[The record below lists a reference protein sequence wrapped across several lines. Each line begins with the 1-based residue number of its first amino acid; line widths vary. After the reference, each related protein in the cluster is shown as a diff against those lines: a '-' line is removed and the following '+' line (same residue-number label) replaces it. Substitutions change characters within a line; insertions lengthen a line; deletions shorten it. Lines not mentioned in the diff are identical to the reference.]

1 MREMSMHART
11 FPVFGFVVAVLNQ
24 KEEQEGAN
32 MTMPKIL
39 TTLGVTTLMG
49 MGVASAADLAARPY
63 TKAPPPVAAVFSWTG
78 CYGGGSV
85 GAAFGRSDFS
95 WTDIQEVPTGFTAG
109 AATVLPAAA
118 NARLSDTGVA
128 AGVQVG
134 CNYQTGALVFG
145 GEADIQWTDIKT
157 SRTATSLGNTN
168 GGPAT
173 IVPGAISESLS
184 SDWLSTF
191 RGRVG
196 YAWDRVL
203 VYGTGGL
210 AVANVRTFDQVCF
223 PTAGIPGCNTAS
235 NSSTRTGWVAGG
247 GIEWAFAPSWSIK
260 GEYLYADLG
269 NTGSQSILTTAAGA
283 TPFPLA
289 TINHNHNF
297 IEQTARVGVN
307 YRFNWGPLATRN

>member
-1 MREMSMHART
+1 MRQYFRWAIASIIS
-11 FPVFGFVVAVLNQ
+11 VAGL
-24 KEEQEGAN
+24 GA
-32 MTMPKIL
+32 
-39 TTLGVTTLMG
+39 
-49 MGVASAADLAARPY
+49 ASAADMAVKARP
-63 TKAPPPVAAVFSWTG
+63 APVVVFSWTG
-78 CYGGGSV
+78 CYVGGSV
-85 GAAFGRSDFS
+85 GAAQGRSNFNWS
-95 WTDIQEVPTGFTAG
+95 NITEGPTGLAVG

-128 AGVQVG
+128 AGGQVG

-173 IVPGAISESLS
+173 IVPGAIAESVS
-184 SDWLSTF
+184 SDWLATF
-191 RGRVG
+191 RGRAG

-210 AVANVRTFDQVCF
+210 AVANIRYFDEVCF
-223 PTAGIPGCNTAS
+223 PTAGLPGCNTAS
-235 NSSTRTGWVAGG
+235 SSSTRTGWVVGG
-247 GIEWAFAPSWSIK
+247 GIEWAFAANWSVK
-260 GEYLYADLG
+260 AEYLYADLG
-269 NTGSQSILTTAAGA
+269 NTTNRSIYTTLAGA

-297 IEQTARVGVN
+297 IEETARVGVN
-307 YRFNWGPLATRN
+307 YRFNLAPAVVAKY